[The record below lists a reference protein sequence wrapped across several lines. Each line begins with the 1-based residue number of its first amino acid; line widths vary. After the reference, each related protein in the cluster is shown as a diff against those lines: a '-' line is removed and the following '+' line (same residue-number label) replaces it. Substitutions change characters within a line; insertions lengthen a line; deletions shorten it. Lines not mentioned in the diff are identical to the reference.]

1 MNKDEASLI
10 VGILQFNYPD
20 SMRDLTDD
28 ALTTYISLWQSF
40 FTEEPYELVEAAVRA
55 HIATSTD
62 KYMPNIG
69 QIKEQ
74 IRKLTAQDEQEL
86 SETQAWA
93 LVSKALR
100 NGTYGY
106 KEEYA
111 KLPPAVQRAVG
122 NENTIRDW
130 ASLDAEMV
138 QSVIA
143 SNFMRSY
150 RSAAAEEREMA
161 KLPPDFRETVRQ
173 LADKV
178 FRPLLEEGDKK
189 DG

>member
-1 MNKDEASLI
+1 MTFKETRDI
-10 VGILQFNYPD
+10 VALLTFNYPD
-20 SMRDLTDD
+20 TMKELSDSAREI
-28 ALTTYISLWQSF
+28 YIRQWQSF
-40 FTEEPYELVEAAVRA
+40 FQEEPFELVQAAVKA

-62 KYMPNIG
+62 RFMPNIG

-74 IRKLTAQDEQEL
+74 IRKLTAPEEQEL

-106 KEEYA
+106 KEEFA

-122 NENTIRDW
+122 NENTIKEW
-130 ASLDAEMV
+130 ASLDAETV

-143 SNFMRSY
+143 SNFMRGY

-178 FRPLLEEGDKK
+178 FRPLLEEGDKN
-189 DG
+189 G